1 MSDPAPIVS
10 IGLPVYNGEA
20 FLRPALEAILAQTFG
35 DFEVVISDNCSTDAT
50 PDICRDY
57 AERDPRIRYYRNDTN
72 VGPCL
77 NFNRTLDLARG
88 EFFAWAAHDDRMEPA
103 FLERCLEVLRADP
116 DLVLCQ
122 SLVRIIDEQDNE
134 ITVYDSALTHAGSTR
149 VSQRFRS
156 LILVFHVCT
165 EMFGLMRPEALRK
178 TRRLSA
184 DYHGCDR
191 AMLAELALVGR
202 FAHIPE
208 PLFNNRE
215 HSKRDVRA
223 ARPTARADHGDA
235 APARRVPMNTWRL
248 YSDYFHAVRTHVDSA
263 GDRWR
268 CYGWMLAWWFVN
280 WNSLRVG
287 AELIAQVFP
296 PFYDFAKRVKH
307 RLVAPVH
314 PTVHQKK

>member
-1 MSDPAPIVS
+1 MSDPAPIVT
-10 IGLPVYNGEA
+10 IGLPVYNGEP
-20 FLRPALEAILAQTFG
+20 FLRQALDAILAQSFDG
-35 DFEVVISDNCSTDAT
+35 FEVVVSDNCSTDQT
-50 PDICRDY
+50 PDICREY
-57 AERDPRIRYYRNDTN
+57 AARDPRIRYYRNDTN
-72 VGPCL
+72 IGPCL
-77 NFNRTLDLARG
+77 NFDRTLELARG
-88 EFFAWAAHDDRMEPA
+88 EFFAWTAHDDRMEPT

-122 SLVRIIDEQDNE
+122 SLVRIIDEQDRQ
-134 ITVYDSALTHAGSTR
+134 ITVYDSALTHAGSPQP
-149 VSQRFRS
+149 SQRFRS

-184 DYHGCDR
+184 NYHGCDR

-202 FAHIPE
+202 FAQISE

-215 HSKRDVRA
+215 HRRRDVRT
-223 ARPTARADHGDA
+223 ARPTAPA
-235 APARRVPMNTWRL
+235 APGEAAPPRRVPMNTWRL
-248 YSDYFHAVRTHVDSA
+248 YSDYLRAVRTHVDSA
-263 GDRWR
+263 AERRR
-268 CYGWMLAWWFVN
+268 CYGWMLVWWFVN
-280 WNSLRVG
+280 WNSLRIG

-307 RLVAPVH
+307 RFVAPVH